1 MTQDHSSAKHFG
13 LIDVT
18 LRDGHQCLWS
28 TRMTTAMMTPILQ
41 TLDQVGY
48 AYINILGGAVFDV
61 CVRYLQ
67 ENPWERVALLC
78 DHLSTPCDALT
89 RGQSLYTFELFPD
102 DIVTLNAQVL
112 ARRGVRVLTVYDA
125 LNDNRNLA
133 SSIGAAHA
141 VGMRVNAMLTYT
153 LSPVHTDAYYVERA
167 RELVALQADFI
178 AVKDPTGLLTPE
190 RARTLFPALVQ
201 AVGHVPLQLH
211 SHCQSGLAPEV
222 YTVAIASG
230 FRFGHSA
237 AEPLANGAS
246 LPATED
252 IAARAQSLGY
262 ETGIQPA
269 ALQELSGYFDWL
281 CVRENKPRGQVATY
295 DPALYE
301 HQVPGGMISNLISQL
316 RMLNLE
322 HQLPAILEEAA
333 QVRRDLGYPIVVSPF
348 AQYVVTQAVLNV
360 VQGERYKTIPD
371 EVRKYALGYYGR
383 LAAPPADVF
392 LERAQLHPEDMV
404 STRAGEHVEPWIPG
418 LRATLGAAATDEDI
432 LLAAF
437 YDQALLAPLR
447 KPAPMYQFQTS
458 PLYELLHYLDRQAD
472 ISHARIR
479 FGGTEITV
487 SA

>member
-1 MTQDHSSAKHFG
+1 MQ
-13 LIDVT
+13 
-18 LRDGHQCLWS
+18 
-28 TRMTTAMMTPILQ
+28 
-41 TLDQVGY
+41 
-48 AYINILGGAVFDV
+48 
-61 CVRYLQ
+61 
-67 ENPWERVALLC
+67 
-78 DHLSTPCDALT
+78 
-89 RGQSLYTFELFPD
+89 
-102 DIVTLNAQVL
+102 
-112 ARRGVRVLTVYDA
+112 
-125 LNDNRNLA
+125 
-133 SSIGAAHA
+133 
-141 VGMRVNAMLTYT
+141 VNAMLTYT

-167 RELVALQADFI
+167 RELVALRADFI

-201 AVGHVPLQLH
+201 AVGDVPLQLH

-316 RMLNLE
+316 RMLDLE

-383 LAAPPADVF
+383 LAAPPANVF
-392 LERAQLHPEDMV
+392 LERAKLRPEDMV
-404 STRAGEHVEPWIPG
+404 STRAGEHVESWIPR
-418 LRATLGAAATDEDI
+418 LRATLGAAAADEDI

-447 KPAPMYQFQTS
+447 QPAPLYQYQTS
-458 PLYELLHYLDRQAD
+458 PLYELLHYLDRQAE